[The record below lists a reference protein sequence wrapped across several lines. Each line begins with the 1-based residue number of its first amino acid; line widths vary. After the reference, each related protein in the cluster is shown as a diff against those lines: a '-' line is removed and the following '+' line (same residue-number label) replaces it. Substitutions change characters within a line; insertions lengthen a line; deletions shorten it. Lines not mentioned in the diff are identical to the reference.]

1 MKNIAELIMAKDDED
16 EGEPA
21 IRRSL
26 LSRNGWKDCLMLW
39 MIPVKF
45 CDELEKLSK
54 LEAQHIDVCTYI
66 GFCRDYPIV
75 NRVGKILYE
84 ENIEDDLLERTYRL
98 HFPPQHFPPPRNL
111 NDGGNSIE
119 FAKVRTH
126 IKEVSCVFCNGGK
139 NERLFTCD

>member
-1 MKNIAELIMAKDDED
+1 MIIVQWGVMSGGNGPTNEASAKINIASETEAWDNSRIRYDDRIFGRGMKNIAELIMAKDDED

-26 LSRNGWKDCLMLW
+26 LSRNGWKDHLMLW

-66 GFCRDYPIV
+66 GFCHDHPMV

-84 ENIEDDLLERTYRL
+84 ENIEDDLLERTY
-98 HFPPQHFPPPRNL
+98 
-111 NDGGNSIE
+111 
-119 FAKVRTH
+119 
-126 IKEVSCVFCNGGK
+126 
-139 NERLFTCD
+139 